1 MKLLIL
7 QFIFI
12 SCYQRVEKNTPL
24 ENEPK
29 FLVFYSM
36 LLSLFSMF
44 CFRCK
49 STNPKVEIKPNGTMV
64 TVIQHCKHCL
74 GNPFTWKSQPYHPVL
89 GRYPVRNILLSF
101 AVLLAGASI
110 SKVLLVFRHMG
121 LCAYTT
127 RTYFEHQKKFLFPV
141 ILHHWE
147 IYRAAL
153 INQLKTTRDVVWSG
167 DGRFDSMGHSAK
179 YGAYTMFCATIMKI
193 VHFELLQV
201 NFILFYVHLIFVCF

>member
-1 MKLLIL
+1 MLLVL

-12 SCYQRVEKNTPL
+12 SCYQRVKNNTPV

-49 STNPKVEIKPNGTMV
+49 STNPRVEMKQNGTMV
-64 TVIQHCKHCL
+64 TVIQHCKHCE
-74 GNPFTWKSQPYHPVL
+74 GHPFTWKSQPYHLVL
-89 GRYPVRNILLSF
+89 GKYPAGNILLSF

-121 LCAYTT
+121 LCAYHPHLLCTPEEVSVPSDFT
-127 RTYFEHQKKFLFPV
+127 SL
-141 ILHHWE
+141 
-147 IYRAAL
+147 
-153 INQLKTTRDVVWSG
+153 G
-167 DGRFDSMGHSAK
+167 DLQSSPYKPAK
-179 YGAYTMFCATIMKI
+179 DHKRCSVERRWKI
-193 VHFELLQV
+193 
-201 NFILFYVHLIFVCF
+201 

>member
-1 MKLLIL
+1 MKFLVLQLI
-7 QFIFI
+7 IFI
-12 SCYQRVEKNTPL
+12 SCYPRVEKNMPV

-44 CFRCK
+44 CFGCK
-49 STNPKVEIKPNGTMV
+49 SNNPRVEMKQNGTMV
-64 TVIQHCKHCL
+64 TVIQYCRHCAGK
-74 GNPFTWKSQPYHPVL
+74 PFTWKSQPYHPVL
-89 GRYPVRNILLSF
+89 GRYPTGNILLSF

-121 LCAYTT
+121 LCAYTA
-127 RTYFEHQKKFLFPV
+127 RTYFAHQKNFLFPV

-179 YGAYTMFCATIMKI
+179 YGTYTMFCATIMKI

-201 NFILFYVHLIFVCF
+201 IFILFYVHLIFV